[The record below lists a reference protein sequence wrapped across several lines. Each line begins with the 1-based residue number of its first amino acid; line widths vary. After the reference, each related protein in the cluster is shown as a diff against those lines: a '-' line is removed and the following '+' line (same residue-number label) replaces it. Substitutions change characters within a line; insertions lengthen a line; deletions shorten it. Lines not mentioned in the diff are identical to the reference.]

1 MLEGRRSHVVQEA
14 YIVPDDVVCAAVAR
28 FSAGTRSLMHAAAS
42 TAVAAAGI
50 TEAFVHAV
58 LEPSALK
65 AANALLVVFT
75 AAHVLCSVVLVK
87 AGGAAG
93 LVLADTINMSLR
105 IAFSLW

>member
-1 MLEGRRSHVVQEA
+1 VLH
-14 YIVPDDVVCAAVAR
+14 
-28 FSAGTRSLMHAAAS
+28 
-42 TAVAAAGI
+42 AAGI

-87 AGGAAG
+87 TGGAAG